1 MSDQI
6 QQEYRARMNTLARMI
21 DKRLNGAAVGTD
33 RKLGFVLLVAEF
45 GKIEDGRVNFITNGN
60 REDMIDLLRE
70 YLGRLEG
77 RVDDGSK
84 RMQ

>member
-1 MSDQI
+1 
-6 QQEYRARMNTLARMI
+6 MNTLARMI